1 MYLAEAYCMLEMPEK
16 AQECFDQ
23 AEAATKEYDE
33 KKQPSKRQ
41 LDFTVEQQFNKQ
53 TIKEKISPAVIL
65 LMNGAAFALC
75 RGDIDNAKEQL
86 DVLLERLD

>member
-41 LDFTVEQQFNKQ
+41 LDFTVEQQFNK
-53 TIKEKISPAVIL
+53 
-65 LMNGAAFALC
+65 
-75 RGDIDNAKEQL
+75 
-86 DVLLERLD
+86 